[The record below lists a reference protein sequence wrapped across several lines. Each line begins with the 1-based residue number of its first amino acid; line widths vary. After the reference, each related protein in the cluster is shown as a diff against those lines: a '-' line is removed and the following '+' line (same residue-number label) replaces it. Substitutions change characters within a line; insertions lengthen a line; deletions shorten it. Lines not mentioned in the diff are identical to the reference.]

1 MKRTR
6 RKNRIVRHGKHAHIE
21 EMDTIFEKGWL
32 VRSGEKSQNRGF
44 ELYPD
49 AEAYW
54 SRIERDLDAE
64 G

>member
-1 MKRTR
+1 
-6 RKNRIVRHGKHAHIE
+6 
-21 EMDTIFEKGWL
+21 MDTIFEKGWL